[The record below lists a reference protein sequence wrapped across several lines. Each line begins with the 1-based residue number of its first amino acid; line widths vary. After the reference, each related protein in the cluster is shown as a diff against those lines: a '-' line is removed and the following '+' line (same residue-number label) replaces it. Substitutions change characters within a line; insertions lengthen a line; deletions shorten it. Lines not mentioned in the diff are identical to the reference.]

1 MHQATRVT
9 RGWVMYGKCHL
20 SRHSENKKI
29 LCTETCTE
37 GLTFYHENERFVDTS
52 ERHIGLQGLND
63 IDKWIY
69 NMSSF
74 KMTNTVCHLSVNNQ
88 WPPFIYVPWHVWHC
102 VYRASYCNVL
112 ITNEMHNSY
121 NQFLFHSLSALH
133 VANDSSRSSS
143 AARHNILYYTVW
155 CNRYRRA
162 DSTIV
167 PKEQLSVTSC
177 WLMHWSVSRTEAH
190 NHSDATLSSNDS
202 G

>member
-74 KMTNTVCHLSVNNQ
+74 K
-88 WPPFIYVPWHVWHC
+88 
-102 VYRASYCNVL
+102 
-112 ITNEMHNSY
+112 
-121 NQFLFHSLSALH
+121 
-133 VANDSSRSSS
+133 
-143 AARHNILYYTVW
+143 
-155 CNRYRRA
+155 
-162 DSTIV
+162 
-167 PKEQLSVTSC
+167 
-177 WLMHWSVSRTEAH
+177 
-190 NHSDATLSSNDS
+190 
-202 G
+202 